1 MKVSE
6 EYVGKLVGMHLGRP
20 VAMFEY
26 GAHVKWDG
34 RDLITPAPMVK
45 AVQDG
50 TQSVAMSETLMGA
63 LVVAVADDSVT
74 VKLLIPDPDGKS
86 GVVMLK
92 MIPSALILSI
102 DTVDHVDAPM
112 PTVTPRARAVPHKP
126 LVQL

>member
-1 MKVSE
+1 MKVPE

-26 GAHVKWDG
+26 GAHVVWDKKE
-34 RDLITPAPMVK
+34 LITPAPMIK
-45 AVQDG
+45 NLQGG
-50 TQSVAMSETLMGA
+50 TQSISMSETLMGA
-63 LVVAVADDSVT
+63 LVVSVADDSIT

-92 MIPSALILSI
+92 TIPTALILSI
-102 DTVDHVDAPM
+102 DAVDQVDAPM
-112 PTVTPRARAVPHKP
+112 PTATSRAREAARKP